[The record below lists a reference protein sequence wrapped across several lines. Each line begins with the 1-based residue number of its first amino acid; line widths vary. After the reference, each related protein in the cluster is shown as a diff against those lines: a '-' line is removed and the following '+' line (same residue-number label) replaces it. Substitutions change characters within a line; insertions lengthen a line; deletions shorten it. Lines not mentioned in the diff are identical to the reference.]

1 MNILSIANISTISS
15 IGGGMYGSY
24 GIVFRGTIE
33 FVTNSDFSQN
43 TISSYINTTNN
54 KKFKFIALISIVNIQ
69 MQDYSVNCIVFDTNS
84 KLHIQN
90 NKICIKFIV
99 N

>member
-1 MNILSIANISTISS
+1 MNILSISNISTISS
-15 IGGGMYGSY
+15 IPGGKYSSY
-24 GIVFRGTIE
+24 GIVFQGTTE
-33 FVTNSDFSQN
+33 FVNNSEFSQDP
-43 TISSYINTTNN
+43 ISSYINTKNN
-54 KKFKFIALISIVNIQ
+54 KKFKFIALISMVDIQ